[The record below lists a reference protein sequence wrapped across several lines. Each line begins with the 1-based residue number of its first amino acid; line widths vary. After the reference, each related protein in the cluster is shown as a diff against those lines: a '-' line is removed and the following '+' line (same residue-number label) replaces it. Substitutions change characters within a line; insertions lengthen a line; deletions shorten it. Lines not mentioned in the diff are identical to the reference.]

1 MKKNTL
7 ESLNEKLFAQLD
19 RLEEVDLKDN
29 EALMAEISRTQ
40 ATVSISRMVVENAAL
55 ILKAHVA
62 RENTF
67 GTNYEMPDILQ
78 IEDGKKV

>member
-78 IEDGKKV
+78 IEDGKKG

>member
-55 ILKAHVA
+55 ILKAYVA

>member
-40 ATVSISRMVVENAAL
+40 ATVSISRMVVDNASL
-55 ILKAHVA
+55 ILKAHMA

-78 IEDGKKV
+78 IESEKKE